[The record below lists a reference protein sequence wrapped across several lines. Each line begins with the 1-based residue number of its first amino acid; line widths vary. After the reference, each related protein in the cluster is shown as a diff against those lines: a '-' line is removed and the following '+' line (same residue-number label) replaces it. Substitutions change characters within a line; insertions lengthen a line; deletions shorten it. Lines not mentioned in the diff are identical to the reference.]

1 MRIIF
6 FGTPDYVIPVL
17 DALRKKFDTSK
28 DKTVVAVVTQAPKPT
43 GRKQLLTY
51 SPVDGYAFKRK
62 IPIFHSSR
70 ELLQKDIEADLGI
83 LAAYGEIIP
92 PEVVKL
98 FPKGILNIHPS
109 LLPKF
114 RGASP
119 IQGAIAL
126 GEKET
131 GVTIIRLD
139 DKVDHGDIY
148 SQFTE
153 EVFPNDTTE
162 SLRKRLFERSA
173 DVLVA
178 LIPAYLAGKIH
189 PRKQDEGQA
198 TFTIRTDKKHGLIP
212 PEYLK
217 AALQGEFLKDK
228 WAIPFVKDY
237 SLVPNSESLERFIR
251 AMYPWP
257 EAWSKIRIMNKELR
271 IKVLKAHLE
280 KPSTISH
287 QPLIID
293 LVQLEGKN
301 PVSWE
306 EFKRGY
312 PQVSFAN

>member
-153 EVFPNDTTE
+153 EILPNDTTE

-173 DVLVA
+173 EVLVT

-198 TFTIRTDKKHGLIP
+198 TFTIRTDKAHGLIP
-212 PEYLK
+212 YAYFE
-217 AALQGEFLKDK
+217 AALKGKSLKEN
-228 WAIPFVKDY
+228 WSIGFTKDIGL
-237 SLVPNSESLERFIR
+237 SPAPDVIERFIR

-257 EAWSKIRIMNKELR
+257 EAWTLLRLSATEGQGRRLKILR
-271 IKVLKAHLE
+271 AHLE
-280 KPSTISH
+280 DGKLVP
-287 QPLIID
+287 D
-293 LVQLEGKN
+293 EVQLEGKN